1 MTQPPADH
9 PSEHP
14 APAASLPTGRFRP
27 LDALGV
33 FVRGFAMGMAD
44 VVPGVSGGT
53 IAFITGIYE
62 RFINAL
68 ASVSVRPLGLLAK
81 GKVREAFA
89 GVLAFHW
96 GTLIPIALG
105 IGIAI
110 VTMSKIIT
118 TLMEDQPGPM
128 YAFFFGLILASAAIP
143 LAKMKRFGV
152 RHGVGIVAGVVC
164 AWLIVGVQQTGL
176 DLEVRT
182 AADDATIAV
191 YPGKLRHPRDLDE
204 VVRAAAA
211 IAEQRGSTLQPVVFD
226 PKLVIGA
233 DPNGVLVFRDT
244 ETFEAWIETMPPAIV
259 LGESRSG
266 LVFVFIC
273 GAIAISAMILPGL
286 SGSFLLL
293 FLGQYHAV
301 FGALH
306 ALIGETLALLGRSQ
320 GAITELT
327 ARGLVSDAVFVGV
340 FLAGVG
346 VGIYAFSRAVSTLLD
361 RAHDLTMAVLTGIM
375 LGALRLP
382 GTIVLDEASRAEA
395 SGAFWMSVAW
405 PTAIGVVIVGALFIV
420 DRRRESQRSER
431 AEVG

>member
-1 MTQPPADH
+1 MTQPPAEP

-14 APAASLPTGRFRP
+14 TTRPGKLRP

-68 ASVSVRPLGLLAK
+68 ASVSVKPLGLLAR
-81 GKVREAFA
+81 GKVREATR

-110 VTMSKIIT
+110 VTMSKVIT
-118 TLMEDQPGPM
+118 TLMDDQPGPM

-143 LAKMKRFGV
+143 LAKMKSFGV
-152 RHGVGIVAGVVC
+152 RHGVGILAGVVG

-176 DLEVRT
+176 ELEERAV
-182 AADDATIAV
+182 ADDATVAV
-191 YPGKLRHPRDLDE
+191 YPGRLRHPGDLDE
-204 VVRAAAA
+204 VVRTAAT
-211 IAEQRGSTLQPVVFD
+211 IATERGLSLQPVVYD
-226 PKLVIGA
+226 PRSVLDA
-233 DPNGVLVFRDT
+233 DPEGVVVFRDK
-244 ETFEAWIETMPPAIV
+244 EAFEAWIEAMPPAVV
-259 LGESRSG
+259 LGERRSG
-266 LVFVFIC
+266 YLYVFVC

-301 FGALH
+301 FGSLH

-320 GAITELT
+320 GPITELT
-327 ARGLVSDAVFVGV
+327 ARGLVADATFFGV
-340 FLAGVG
+340 FLVGIG
-346 VGIYAFSRAVSTLLD
+346 VGIYAFSRAVSMLLE
-361 RAHDLTMAVLTGIM
+361 RAHDLTMAVLTGVM

-382 GTIVLDEASRAEA
+382 GTIVLDEASRAGA
-395 SGAFWMSVAW
+395 AGAFWLSVAW
-405 PTAIGVVIVGALFIV
+405 PAAVGVVIVGVLFVV
-420 DRRRESQRSER
+420 DRRRERINGR
-431 AEVG
+431 GDLPA

>member
-1 MTQPPADH
+1 MTQPPA
-9 PSEHP
+9 EHP
-14 APAASLPTGRFRP
+14 NADPASPTRRGFRP

-68 ASVSVRPLGLLAK
+68 ASVSVKPLGLLAR
-81 GKVREAFA
+81 GKVREAIT

-110 VTMSKIIT
+110 VTMSKVIT
-118 TLMEDQPGPM
+118 TLMDEQPGPM

-143 LAKMKRFGV
+143 LAKMKSFGV
-152 RHGVGIVAGVVC
+152 RHGVGVVAGVC
-164 AWLIVGVQQTGL
+164 AAWLIVGLQQTGL
-176 DLEVRT
+176 ELEERAV
-182 AADDATIAV
+182 AGDATVAV
-191 YPGKLRHPRDLDE
+191 YPGRLRHPGDLDE
-204 VVRAAAA
+204 VLQTTAA
-211 IAEQRGSTLQPVVFD
+211 IGQRENLTLQPVVYD
-226 PKLVIGA
+226 PRSVLDT
-233 DPNGVLVFRDT
+233 DPEGVVVFRDKAA
-244 ETFEAWIETMPPAIV
+244 FEAWIETMPPAVV
-259 LGESRSG
+259 LGERRSG
-266 LVFVFIC
+266 LLYVFVC

-301 FGALH
+301 FGSLH
-306 ALIGETLALLGRSQ
+306 ALIGETLALLGRAQ
-320 GAITELT
+320 GPITELT
-327 ARGLVSDAVFVGV
+327 ARGLVSDAVFFGV
-340 FLAGVG
+340 FLAGIG
-346 VGIYAFSRAVSTLLD
+346 VGIYAFSRAVSKLLE

-382 GTIVLDEASRAEA
+382 GSIVLDEASRAA
-395 SGAFWMSVAW
+395 SSGAFWLSVAW
-405 PTAIGVVIVGALFIV
+405 PAAVGVVIVGVLFVV
-420 DRRRESQRSER
+420 DRRRERINGR
-431 AEVG
+431 RDLPA